1 VNCIAKI
8 KFLGRFKADVGFS
21 SIDISIQGRT
31 PIKSLLKEL
40 RQSYKTLSE
49 VIDEDGTP
57 RYDIMILING
67 VDINVVEN
75 LDELYIEDSDEIL
88 LVPITHGGSI

>member
-8 KFLGRFKADVGFS
+8 KFLGRFKADVGFP
-21 SIDISIQGRT
+21 SIDIPIQGKI

-40 RQSYKTLSE
+40 RQNYKTFSE

-57 RYDIMILING
+57 SYDILILING

-75 LDELYIEDSDEIL
+75 LGELYIEDNDEIL

>member
-1 VNCIAKI
+1 MNCIAKI
-8 KFLGRFKADVGFS
+8 KFLGRFKADVGS
-21 SIDISIQGRT
+21 SYIDIPIQGKT

-49 VIDEDGTP
+49 VIDVDGTP
-57 RYDIMILING
+57 SYDIMILING
-67 VDINVVEN
+67 IDINVIEN

>member
-1 VNCIAKI
+1 M
-8 KFLGRFKADVGFS
+8 
-21 SIDISIQGRT
+21 RT
-31 PIKSLLKEL
+31 
-40 RQSYKTLSE
+40 
-49 VIDEDGTP
+49 GTP